1 MIVKLIYNILDINSN
16 SFDTNLTISAE
27 EYGNMLNDKIN
38 ENNIILNNFNG
49 ESIEKRD
56 LHYTHFNINE
66 NNTLNEKYIQI
77 PCEAYL
83 STYNND
89 KITINTLEKMVHDG
103 KMVLLKININPN
115 ELDYDVY
122 SDLKQWISESNNIK
136 NNNNFNEKEKI
147 SILPTRKINIEI
159 DEFGFTFNNVK
170 IIKDESNAKFPF
182 NIVVLIE
189 KITL

>member
-49 ESIEKRD
+49 ENIEKRD
-56 LHYTHFNINE
+56 LHYTHCNINE

-83 STYNND
+83 STYNSD